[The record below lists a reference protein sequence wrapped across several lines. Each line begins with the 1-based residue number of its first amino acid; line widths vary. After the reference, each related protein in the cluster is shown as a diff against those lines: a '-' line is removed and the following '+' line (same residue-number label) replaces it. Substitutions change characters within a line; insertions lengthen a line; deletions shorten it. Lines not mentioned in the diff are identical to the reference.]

1 MTNATAQTL
10 RAELAQLQAAKP
22 ATVAAFAESRA
33 TRIREITQALASA
46 DIEVERDSKLE
57 AMLKSTDGDQFDRQ
71 YRTRRT

>member
-22 ATVAAFAESRA
+22 ATIAAFAESRA
-33 TRIREITQALASA
+33 TRIREITQALASSN
-46 DIEVERDSKLE
+46 IEVERDSKLE

-71 YRTRRT
+71 YHTRRT